1 MSETGIVLVRQG
13 MTGLIAYLGRNR
25 LRVRTC
31 GTCRS
36 VRKVRTLERYAGF
49 CHDCLD
55 RSRIDAADDIG
66 GES

>member
-1 MSETGIVLVRQG
+1 

-25 LRVRTC
+25 ARVRAC
-31 GTCRS
+31 GTCGS
-36 VRKVRTLERYAGF
+36 VRAVRKLGHYAGF

-55 RSRIDAADDIG
+55 RSRIDADDELG